1 MKKFK
6 DMTNEELI
14 KKYPFLEIK
23 DNSCYTTLPPNKYT
37 WLDDLED
44 GWREAFGEDLCN
56 ELLESLTEED
66 NLYDFQFSQIKEKYG
81 SLRLY
86 CYGYKSEHTRDILA
100 KYEELS
106 TYICAKCGKPAKV
119 ITKGWIFPMCQE
131 CFDKTNLKDSV
142 PIEEF
147 YEFDSYDDV
156 LKEIDEIKNN
166 FKYDRYWKTM

>member
-1 MKKFK
+1 MKKFN
-6 DMTNEELI
+6 DMTYEELI
-14 KKYPFLEIK
+14 EKYPFLEIK

-44 GWREAFGEDLCN
+44 GWRKAFGEDLCN
-56 ELLESLTEED
+56 ELLDALTEEG
-66 NLYDFQFSQIKEKYG
+66 NLYEFQFSQIKEKYG

-86 CYGYKSEHTRDILA
+86 CYGYESERTRDVIS

-106 TYICAKCGKPAKV
+106 AYICGHCGKPARYITEDWIYPLCEDCISKV
-119 ITKGWIFPMCQE
+119 QGGY
-131 CFDKTNLKDSV
+131 V

-147 YEFDSYDDV
+147 YEFNSYDDV
-156 LKEIDEIKNN
+156 LKEINEIKNN